1 MLTDNDNQRQAKA
14 TVSTLESIEQ
24 FSARLAST
32 TDLETLYENCVNT
45 IQEIFS
51 FDRASLLLC
60 DDSGRKLIFK
70 AVAGFPAGVKDR
82 SIIEEGQGVASLV
95 LFSGRGETVE
105 EYATETR
112 FTVHPLVHEH
122 GIVST
127 LAVPMKVA
135 DKVTGVLAGYSS
147 CRRHF
152 TSEEMQL
159 CQVLANHAAIAINN
173 ACHIA
178 SLSASERKRQ
188 KEIEALQEERE
199 KNLELTH
206 EFESIFATIVSG
218 VLLFHDGMRVVRCND
233 KLAEI
238 FGYDSAAQM
247 RNMHIRDLHLSD
259 AAYHEFLAN
268 YNERLVAGETVQTEY
283 ELKKKD
289 GTPVTCRISGRAVDQ
304 TTPPDFKKGL
314 VWLVEDISWSK
325 DMEKEVLLARKLES
339 VGVLAGGI
347 GHDFNNILSAIMG
360 NLNLAQRL
368 LEPDHAIQEMLG
380 SAVEASNRAKDLTS
394 KLLLFTRGEGTKP
407 GIVRLEELFAE
418 YSFERLLDDKNEL
431 HVEVPGDLFI
441 IKVAPDNLK
450 AILQNLLLNANYFMP
465 DGGRITVK
473 SRNIEVGKDHI
484 AGLGGGRYVEI
495 EVGDNGSGIDPDILE
510 NIFDPYFTTKSRDSS
525 RGSGLGL
532 AIVHAII
539 KKNNG
544 AITVASNTEK
554 GTVFRV
560 YLPALL
566 DSGVFQGAR

>member
-1 MLTDNDNQRQAKA
+1 MQADNDLQQQSRA
-14 TVSTLESIEQ
+14 TASILKSIEQ

-32 TDLETLYENCVNT
+32 TDLEALYENCVT
-45 IQEIFS
+45 SIQQIFS
-51 FDRASLLLC
+51 FDCASLLLC
-60 DDSGRKLIFK
+60 DDSAQKLMGR
-70 AVAGFPAGVKDR
+70 AVAGFPHGVKE
-82 SIIEEGQGVASLV
+82 SCSIEEGQGVANLV
-95 LFSGRGETVE
+95 LHSGEGQTVDD
-105 EYATETR
+105 YATETR
-112 FTVHPLVHEH
+112 FAPPPLVGEL

-127 LAVPMKVA
+127 MAVPMKA
-135 DKVTGVLAGYSS
+135 SDRMTGVLVGHSL
-147 CRRHF
+147 RRRQF
-152 TSEEMQL
+152 TSEELQL
-159 CQVLANHAAIAINN
+159 CQVVANHAAIALTN
-173 ACHIA
+173 AIHIA

-188 KEIEALQEERE
+188 EKIEALQQERK

-206 EFESIFATIVSG
+206 EFESIFSTIVSG
-218 VLLFHDGMRVVRCND
+218 VLLLHDGVRVVRCNE

-247 RNMHIRDLHLSD
+247 RNINIRNLHLSD
-259 AAYHEFLAN
+259 ETYHEFRITH
-268 YNERLVAGETVQTEY
+268 YEPLVAGETVQTEY

-289 GTPVTCRISGRAVDQ
+289 GTPITCRISGRAVDQ
-304 TTPPDFKKGL
+304 TVPPDLNKGL
-314 VWLVEDISWSK
+314 VWLIEDISRGK

-339 VGVLAGGI
+339 IGVLAGGI

-368 LEPDHAIQEMLG
+368 VEPDHAIQEMLG
-380 SAVEASNRAKDLTS
+380 SALEASNRAKDLTS
-394 KLLLFTRGEGTKP
+394 KLLLFTRGEGRKP
-407 GIVRLEELFAE
+407 GIVKLEELFAE

-431 HVEVPGDLFI
+431 HVEVPRDLYI

-473 SRNIEVGKDHI
+473 SRNIEAGKGHI
-484 AGLGGGRYVEI
+484 AGLGGGNYVEI
-495 EVGDNGSGIDPDILE
+495 EVGDNGSGIEPDILG

-544 AITVASNTEK
+544 TITVASSAEK
-554 GTVFRV
+554 GTVFTV

-566 DSGVFQGAR
+566 DSGVIHGAL